1 LYTVTTD
8 DQSQQQVDAL
18 PAEALAPFAE
28 ARATLEVAP
37 WNGAPYHKH
46 RPDSPMR
53 ALTFGPAGQGDI
65 VYLILDDRRRV
76 DMLVV
81 VWLS

>member
-8 DQSQQQVDAL
+8 DQSQQQIEAL
-18 PAEALAPFAE
+18 PAEALAAFAE
-28 ARATLEVAP
+28 ARAVLEVAP
-37 WNGAPYHKH
+37 WNGVPYHKS

-65 VYLILDDRRRV
+65 VYLILDDLRRV
-76 DMLVV
+76 DILVV
-81 VWLS
+81 VWLG